1 MTLRDL
7 APGDVGIVR
16 CIHSG
21 RLPPERLMALG
32 LIPGA
37 RVRRMYSA
45 PFGDP
50 TAYRIQGY
58 VLALGAQEAAQ
69 VELRAPRRAALP
81 RP

>member
-7 APGDVGIVR
+7 APGKAGIIR
-16 CIHSG
+16 CVHGG
-21 RLPPERLMALG
+21 RLPPERLLALG

-37 RVRRMYSA
+37 RVRRLFSA

-58 VLALGAQEAAQ
+58 VLALGSREAAQ
-69 VELRAPRRAALP
+69 VELLPPHRPTRP